1 MRNLFRRITVFICSF
16 FWSNKIR
23 PCNPIRFIR
32 KYWAQLALSSIA
44 IQAIACAYGGEDG
57 YGGQIYLCKPLFT
70 LQKKSDKSYSNCEQD
85 IVDQLVIAK
94 DIQDNFNKSS
104 SATIEAWNEAIANAR
119 EIAVTCDMKH
129 LKADS
134 TLTSYICP
142 DGRTRTVEEGEQ
154 YNSYR

>member
-16 FWSNKIR
+16 FWSNNIR

-44 IQAIACAYGGEDG
+44 IQAIA
-57 YGGQIYLCKPLFT
+57 
-70 LQKKSDKSYSNCEQD
+70 
-85 IVDQLVIAK
+85 
-94 DIQDNFNKSS
+94 
-104 SATIEAWNEAIANAR
+104 NAR

-134 TLTSYICP
+134 TLTGYICP